1 MGLAA
6 TLNTSLN
13 TSLTCARSLATAT
26 GTYSTT
32 LNERFS
38 SASTV
43 YTSAASVAGSK
54 VIDLA
59 GDLLDAI
66 GDPMI
71 MSTVDFVRIKNASTA
86 SAISVLGG
94 ATDIPILSSA
104 TAQIT
109 INGGHTFDF
118 LTTLGGLAIS
128 AGSTDTI
135 TITGTSRF
143 EIVVIGRA

>member
-1 MGLAA
+1 MGLGA
-6 TLNTSLN
+6 TLSTNLSTSI
-13 TSLTCARSLATAT
+13 SSARSLAVAS
-26 GTYSTT
+26 GTYNTA
-32 LNERFS
+32 LNENFS

-43 YTSAASVAGSK
+43 YTSAASVAGSR

-71 MSTVDFVRIKNASTA
+71 MSTVDYVRIKNASTA
-86 SAISVLGG
+86 SAIGVLGG

-109 INGGHTFDF
+109 IKPQHTMDF
-118 LTTLGGLAIS
+118 LTSTGGLAIS

-143 EIVVIGRA
+143 EIVVIGRV